1 MNTKMNNSRLRS
13 RKGVAPIIATLL
25 LVAIAVVGGAIIF
38 AYSQNFFS
46 SSQVSGKPTIEAVK
60 IPGYDARPVSVL
72 NNQNG
77 IAFGPLSGGDGDV
90 NMELG
95 ENIAI
100 YVKND
105 SVQAITISEARFGGI
120 VYNYTSTSA
129 SLSALPTGQYTVAGI
144 PGGATPPDLIST
156 SQVAEIQPGQS
167 ASIVLSLSESM
178 RAGRDAQFKL
188 TTNNGAVFV
197 GTVVIGQQSG

>member
-1 MNTKMNNSRLRS
+1 MNTNINNSRLRS
-13 RKGVAPIIATLL
+13 RKGVSPIIATLL
-25 LVAIAVVGGAIIF
+25 LVAITVVGGAIIF

-77 IAFGPLSGGDGDV
+77 IAFGAGSGGDGDV
-90 NMELG
+90 NMERG
-95 ENIAI
+95 ENIAVYI
-100 YVKND
+100 KND
-105 SVQAITISEARFGGI
+105 SVQAITISEARFGGV
-120 VYNYTSTSA
+120 VYNYTRPA
-129 SLSALPTGQYTVAGI
+129 SLDALTTGQYTIAGV
-144 PGGATPPDLIST
+144 PGGSGSDLLS
-156 SQVAEIQPGQS
+156 SNQVAEIQPGQS
-167 ASIVLSLSESM
+167 VSLVLSLSEDM
-178 RAGRDAQFKL
+178 RAGRDAQFKV